1 MNLALTRG
9 LSGYRLRAGVRTA
22 PPRPWMTSERAAKM
36 LIVALFSTLAT
47 RLALDCLKTGH
58 LTGMLMLASEG
69 LVVACT
75 MIRRP
80 AEVVDR
86 TLLSRILT
94 AFSMFGPPLV
104 SPSSLLAMAPDSL
117 TLIICGLGLAFVV
130 MGKLSLGRSF
140 GLTPANRGVVS
151 TGLYRFVRHPIY
163 FGYLITHIG
172 FVLANPGAWNLLVL
186 AAADVALMLR
196 AIREE
201 RTLAADPLYRDY
213 MQRVHWRVIP
223 GLF

>member
-1 MNLALTRG
+1 MSLALSRG
-9 LSGYRLRAGVRTA
+9 LSGVRLRADA
-22 PPRPWMTSERAAKM
+22 RPAERRPLMTSERAAKM

-47 RLALDCLKTGH
+47 RLALDCLQTGH
-58 LTGMLMLASEG
+58 LTGLLMLASEG

-86 TLLSRILT
+86 TLMARVLT

-104 SPSSLLAMAPDSL
+104 SPSSLWAMAPDSA
-117 TLIICGLGLAFVV
+117 TLIICGVGLLFVV

-140 GLTPANRGVVS
+140 GLAPANRGVVS
-151 TGLYRFVRHPIY
+151 TGLYRYVRHPIY
-163 FGYLITHIG
+163 FGYLITHVG
-172 FVLANPGAWNLLVL
+172 FVIANPGSWNLLVL

-223 GLF
+223 GVF